1 MLVPSLDVQRFCC
14 GYYSCSSVYRRS
26 VYLIS
31 STSNLFSS
39 ITLLE
44 DSPMGLPDHL
54 PDIEIHGDDIIPVVV
69 IRKHDLGD
77 IRD

>member
-1 MLVPSLDVQRFCC
+1 
-14 GYYSCSSVYRRS
+14 
-26 VYLIS
+26 
-31 STSNLFSS
+31 
-39 ITLLE
+39 
-44 DSPMGLPDHL
+44 MGLPDHL